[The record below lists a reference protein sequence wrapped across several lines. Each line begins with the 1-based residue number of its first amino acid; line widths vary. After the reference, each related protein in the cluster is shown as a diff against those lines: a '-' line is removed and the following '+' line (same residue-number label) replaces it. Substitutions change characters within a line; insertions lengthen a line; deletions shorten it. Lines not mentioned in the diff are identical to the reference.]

1 MRKTLLLSSMLA
13 SLLSLSAYA
22 VQDQAIPDDAI
33 GLSKTS
39 VYDTPD
45 PAVVEYGNADA
56 GTVGKR
62 AERSYMTAPP
72 MIPHTTKDM
81 VPITRDTNL
90 CKDCHVQPALI
101 GQKIVKGLPVPAPAS
116 HYVNVKEGQLYMGR
130 WNCTQCHRP
139 QAKVDVL
146 VKSTFKKAG
155 TK

>member
-101 GQKIVKGLPVPAPAS
+101 GRKIVKGLPVPAPAS